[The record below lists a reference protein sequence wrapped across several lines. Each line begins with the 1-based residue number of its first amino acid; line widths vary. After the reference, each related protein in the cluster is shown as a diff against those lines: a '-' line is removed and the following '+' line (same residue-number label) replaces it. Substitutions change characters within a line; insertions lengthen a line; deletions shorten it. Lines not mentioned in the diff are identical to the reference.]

1 MVRKMNKQ
9 RSSKRADDK
18 KAKTKHQESKDKK
31 KQGSKQGAK
40 KGEAATVA
48 KYMYFAKHT
57 LAPYPDEDGSA
68 LYVGDHEDE
77 AALLDPAAVLRSRN
91 ANNCEMLTRPGMGL
105 SLSAASIDVGFRA
118 LRKPAALGKLKTVLK
133 TEAGEALRKAC
144 ATLNIGKNGKA
155 KRSEVEKAVGDYI
168 DAMTSATNTELNEAL
183 VEVASF
189 SSKVYLAVMAMLEH
203 KALFERRKAWAK
215 KMRALDQQP
224 ESVRLWAKDPTMFD
238 KLKAALVDA
247 FMQKMK
253 ARLRKADGAKSGK
266 KRKTSK
272 GESQEDESEDLEA
285 DEESS
290 DDDDDDA
297 KSDSKKNKK
306 KVDSSSEDEDEDK
319 KKADSSESA
328 EADEADDDSS
338 SSSSS
343 APKKKKPKAKA
354 SDKKKPKKDGDDD
367 DKKAKKDGATAAE
380 KKDAKAGSGKPKP
393 KSAAAA
399 PDGSAAKKAKKM
411 DGSKK
416 DGEPIHFTEWPIG
429 DVQMLAGQ
437 LMTLQTAIGVTPG
450 GVCPTPEIRVW
461 YEAIPAAVRE
471 AEGYMAAEV
480 ETALGDGDQISNL
493 HARQAIAAMLSVA
506 TRAEQWH
513 ESHSGDGAAGSSK

>member
-1 MVRKMNKQ
+1 MNKQ

-18 KAKTKHQESKDKK
+18 KAKSKHQESKDKK
-31 KQGSKQGAK
+31 KQGSKKGAK
-40 KGEAATVA
+40 KGEANTVP

-77 AALLDPAAVLRSRN
+77 AGLLDPAAVLRSRN
-91 ANNCEMLTRPGMGL
+91 ANNCEMLVRPGMGL

-118 LRKPAALGKLKTVLK
+118 LKKPAALGKLRAVLK

-189 SSKVYLAVMAMLEH
+189 TSRVYLAVMAMLEH

-253 ARLRKADGAKSGK
+253 ARLRKADGSKAQSK
-266 KRKTSK
+266 KKKKASNS
-272 GESQEDESEDLEA
+272 ESQEDESEELEA
-285 DEESS
+285 DEDSS
-290 DDDDDDA
+290 DDDEDDA

-306 KVDSSSEDEDEDK
+306 KADSSSEVDEDEDK
-319 KKADSSESA
+319 KNADSSESA

-343 APKKKKPKAKA
+343 PPKKKAKAKA

-367 DKKAKKDGATAAE
+367 SKKSKKDGAIAAE

-411 DGSKK
+411 DSGKK

-450 GVCPTPEIRVW
+450 GVCPTEEIRAW

-480 ETALGDGDQISNL
+480 ETALGDGDQTSNL
-493 HARQAIAAMLSVA
+493 QARQAIAALLSVA

-513 ESHSGDGAAGSSK
+513 DSHSGDGAAGSSK